1 MHTKLPNFV
10 VYKTFYNRV
19 QPNLL
24 KQKQREFGVR
34 SWSLKTK
41 HKQDRTRSSKS
52 VSTKINDKSQ
62 GAWKSVDTDYVAMKK
77 DKVAWGF

>member
-1 MHTKLPNFV
+1 
-10 VYKTFYNRV
+10 
-19 QPNLL
+19 
-24 KQKQREFGVR
+24 
-34 SWSLKTK
+34 LKTK

-77 DKVAWGF
+77 DKVA